1 MELYFIIVI
10 VLFLLAASDL
20 IVGVSNDAVNFLNSA
35 VGSKVAPRHIILII
49 ASLGVF
55 VGTVFSSGLMEVARK
70 GIFNP
75 DMFLFQEVMIIFI
88 AVMITDVLLLD
99 LFNTFGLPTS
109 TTVSIV
115 FELLGAAVAVSIL
128 KLIESGSDFAGFVD
142 YINSSKAL
150 AIISGILLSI
160 AVALAVG
167 ALIQFIT
174 RLIFTFDFKSRIKR
188 YGAIWGSAALT
199 AITYFI
205 LVKGAKGTAFLSP
218 EAVKFILGNTTII
231 LGGSLVFWFVV
242 LQILLLTT
250 KIDILKPIVLIGTF
264 ALALAFAAND
274 LVNFIGVPLAGM
286 SSYIYATESTDPLN
300 ALMVGLTEP
309 AQSHTLILLA
319 AGAIMVVTLW
329 LSKKARTVTK
339 TEVDLGRQ
347 FEGFERFESSV
358 FARSIVRMILSMGSV
373 YQNILP
379 SKIRAYINKRF
390 EGARAVVKDTSAPN
404 FDLLRASVNLMVAS
418 ILISFATSLKLPLST
433 TYVTFMVAMGTSL
446 ADRAWG
452 RESAVYR
459 VNGVITVIAGWFF
472 TAFTAFTVTAIF
484 ATIIFYG
491 GIVAIVCLLAVAA
504 YFLIKTH
511 ILHKERS
518 VDEEEMEQIYYQ
530 TIQNGFDGT
539 VNSFEAIDDFIR
551 SSVSCVRDAL
561 DGLYREDRLS
571 LKQTRKKAK
580 KINKKAR
587 VITGNIFKTV
597 QILEDKELKKGKK
610 FGKVINSIN
619 EIAINSRSI
628 VQNCYDHIDNNHSRP
643 YQDEYDSLV
652 KMYDF
657 LNVEVEE
664 ASQIL
669 LNKDFISVDD
679 FKETVAKFRDVA
691 DSFDLSQVSRIK
703 NSDSSARN
711 SLLYLRISSDTE
723 NISHHIL
730 NLVTALKSTFE
741 SFAVQPAL
749 KEGVPNK
756 EVEKN

>member
-1 MELYFIIVI
+1 M
-10 VLFLLAASDL
+10 LFLLAGSDL

-75 DMFLFQEVMIIFI
+75 EMFLFQEVMIIFL

-128 KLIESGSDFAGFVD
+128 KLVESGTDFSGFVQF
-142 YINSSKAL
+142 INSSKAL
-150 AIISGILLSI
+150 AIIGGILLSI

-167 ALIQFIT
+167 ALIQFVT

-188 YGAIWGSAALT
+188 YGAIWGSIALT

-218 EAVKFILGNTTII
+218 EAVKFILGNTSLI
-231 LGGSLVFWFVV
+231 LGGSLLFWFVV

-250 KIDILKPIVLIGTF
+250 KINILKPIVLIGTF

-274 LVNFIGVPLAGM
+274 LVNFIGVPLAGL
-286 SSYIYATESTDPLN
+286 SSYIFASQSGDPLN
-300 ALMVGLTEP
+300 ALMEGLREP
-309 AQSHTLILLA
+309 AQSHTLILLG
-319 AGAIMVVTLW
+319 AGAIMVITLW

-358 FARSIVRMILSMGSV
+358 FARSMVRMILSMASV
-373 YQNILP
+373 YQKLVP
-379 SKIRAYINKRF
+379 GKIRLYINKRF
-390 EGARAVVKDTSAPN
+390 EGARSVAIDSSAPN

-433 TYVTFMVAMGTSL
+433 TYVTFMVAMGTSF

-472 TAFTAFTVTAIF
+472 TAFMAFTVTAIF

-511 ILHKERS
+511 LFHKERS
-518 VDEEEMEQIYYQ
+518 VDEEEMERIYYQ

-539 VNSFEAIDDFIR
+539 VNSFEAINDFIK
-551 SSVSCVRDAL
+551 SSVNCVREAL
-561 DGLYREDRLS
+561 DGLYKEDRIL

-587 VITGNIFKTV
+587 MITSNIFKTV
-597 QILEDKELKKGKK
+597 QILEDKEIKKGKK
-610 FGKVINSIN
+610 FGKVINSIQ
-619 EIAINSRSI
+619 EIALNSRSI

-652 KMYDF
+652 KLYNF
-657 LNVEVEE
+657 LNEEVEE
-664 ASQIL
+664 ASNIL
-669 LNKDFISVDD
+669 SNKDFASVEG
-679 FKETVAKFRDVA
+679 FKDTVSKFRDVA
-691 DSFDLSQVSRIK
+691 DSFDLTQVSRIK

-723 NISHHIL
+723 NISLHIL

-741 SFAVQPAL
+741 SFNIQIA
-749 KEGVPNK
+749 KDGE
-756 EVEKN
+756 EDRTEEKKLT

>member
-1 MELYFIIVI
+1 MEIYLILVI

-35 VGSKVAPRHIILII
+35 VGSQVAPRHIVLII

-75 DMFLFQEVMIIFI
+75 EMFLFQEVMIIFL
-88 AVMITDVLLLD
+88 AVMIADVLLLD

-128 KLIESGSDFAGFVD
+128 KLVESGADFAGFVLF
-142 YINSSKAL
+142 INSSKAL
-150 AIISGILLSI
+150 AIIGGILLSI
-160 AVALAVG
+160 AVALLVG
-167 ALIQFIT
+167 AIIQFIT
-174 RLIFTFDFKSRIKR
+174 RLIFTFDFNSRIKR
-188 YGAIWGSAALT
+188 YGAIWGSVALT

-218 EAVKFILGNTTII
+218 EAVKFILGNTSLI
-231 LGGSLVFWFVV
+231 LGGSLLFWFVV

-250 KIDILKPIVLIGTF
+250 KINILKPIVLIGTF

-286 SSYIYATESTDPLN
+286 SSYIFASQSGDPFN
-300 ALMVGLTEP
+300 SLMEGLREP
-309 AQSHTLILLA
+309 AQSHTLILLG
-319 AGAIMVVTLW
+319 AGAIMVITLW
-329 LSKKARTVTK
+329 LSKKARSVTK

-358 FARSIVRMILSMGSV
+358 FARSIVRMILSVASV
-373 YQNILP
+373 YK
-379 SKIRAYINKRF
+379 KITPAKVQSYIDKRF
-390 EGARAVVKDTSAPN
+390 KGARSAVMDSSAPS

-472 TAFTAFTVTAIF
+472 TAFMAFTATAIF

-491 GIVAIVCLLAVAA
+491 GIVAIVCLIAVAA
-504 YFLIKTH
+504 YVLVKTH
-511 ILHKERS
+511 LLHKERS
-518 VDEEEMEQIYYQ
+518 VDEEEMERIYYQ

-539 VNSFEAIDDFIR
+539 VNSFEAINDFIK
-551 SSVSCVRDAL
+551 SSVNCVREAL
-561 DGLYREDRLS
+561 DGLYKEDRIL

-587 VITGNIFKTV
+587 MITSNIFKTV
-597 QILEDKELKKGKK
+597 QILEDKEIKKGKK
-610 FGKVINSIN
+610 FGKVINSIQ
-619 EIAINSRSI
+619 EIALNSRSV

-643 YQDEYDSLV
+643 YQDEYNSLI
-652 KMYDF
+652 KLYDF
-657 LNVEVEE
+657 LNEEVEE
-664 ASQIL
+664 ASKIL
-669 LNKDFISVDD
+669 SNQDFASVEGFKD
-679 FKETVAKFRDVA
+679 TVSKFRDVA
-691 DSFDLSQVSRIK
+691 DSFDLTQVSRIK

-723 NISHHIL
+723 NISLHIL

-741 SFAVQPAL
+741 SFNLQAGELDEQ
-749 KEGVPNK
+749 
-756 EVEKN
+756 